1 MACTA
6 QPKYPAIRLYYLEA
20 PRAPL
25 GKDYLGL
32 VEGIYLCDKEI

>member
-20 PRAPL
+20 RAPL
-25 GKDYLGL
+25 GKDYLDL